1 MSDQPEAPPKKIG
14 SLRDRIAAFE
24 KAGAGSAAPAAAPA
38 PRPKPAGFASWK
50 PRPPSPSS
58 PATAEPT
65 QESSSKAS
73 AGLSASDA
81 KESIVR
87 GGSLKD
93 RMAALQGKGAFGA
106 PPPVAPKPAL
116 EKPKWKP
123 PPVVAAPEDDDDAE
137 PRQQPNLGD
146 IIKSPPTAKSPEP
159 GEEKEAVEGEGAA
172 PAETEGEEGA
182 VDPEEEERQRR
193 AAIAARMARLGG
205 ARVGM
210 APVFGKRPPPPPKK
224 RSSVS
229 EDVAAADVSKDSVT
243 SPKVQST
250 EPEALVAS
258 PPSASIDENLQRPES
273 TRRLSEAGSLASI
286 DSTES
291 QASRTPPVSMPVP
304 AAPRR
309 AAPPRK
315 KPAKPTAPP
324 PPVPEA
330 EVEDADAAAP
340 TTAEELPSEPA
351 PNDKADVA
359 PPTEALVTP
368 LPPTPAAEVVE
379 ATLEDEEESSGLSPD
394 SDPVKDEPASLE
406 TPVGPRAH
414 SPEEVLQE
422 GETKNDDPEPEIDED
437 TRRRQ
442 VAERIA
448 KMGGINP
455 FAVPVPSPRQS
466 SKVSEEATP
475 SVPVEEP
482 VESPSLQPT
491 NSKDPE
497 TPLAEVKQP
506 PEAAHHASDA
516 DVTASQWPD
525 EDSQDSS
532 ADKGSIEEEE
542 EPLAAATPLK
552 QEITTS
558 HPVSD
563 SNVPQKEAEIK
574 ESEENDDDSEYSDD
588 EDGSQ
593 LNNQASVDLRA
604 DDSHSSRPESQA
616 YEAPPPPPPRVHHSP
631 EVPHRGVPPPPPE
644 TAEEEEEED
653 YEDEDNDEMSRSQI
667 LVPPP
672 GHSHT
677 HTAPDEVEESE
688 KEAQEPADPQAE
700 GSQGSLSEYED
711 ENEPPA
717 VLSPLVS
724 PRAPSFPPAPP
735 TRPSQPPPVTRS
747 LPPPPSHSPPAS
759 QGSLKVPRTAE
770 ILDEDEGDP
779 IDPSFHTPSRRASAI
794 LPATT
799 PPVLGTPSSE
809 IPPPQEP
816 SEPQEDSEALRRRT
830 IAERMA
836 KLGGIKFGAA
846 PPVPSYRN
854 KQPAPSQE
862 TQEESE
868 NAGQAPLEEPKEAN
882 EEDEERA
889 RKERIAAKLANMG
902 GMRIGMMPTAFPPR
916 KSQALTEQAPT
927 SPPPPPPPARARP
940 PPPPQTQE
948 TESEHEGSTAS
959 EDLVKVEAEESD
971 LEEVRHDEVEEAAPP
986 PPPSRAARPA
996 RRESADLASSPPIPS
1011 SPPRRPPV
1019 PTGLPVR
1026 RPSTQTVSSQRRTS
1040 GDSAVSPPPAQRKPS
1055 MPKQQP
1061 SEYVMVEE
1069 PQDIGGQ
1076 DDEAP
1081 PPLPPPRLVPKRTS
1095 VSASAKSQPLE
1106 AQDSLSSHW
1115 ELPNIPTSSLEFG
1128 SEDLSMSWTE
1138 AEAPQEDNQITPS
1151 VSSLHRVQSPPHPP
1165 AVQPAR
1171 SANDVDLSS
1180 DDLIS
1185 LWGRVGVQVCEAA
1198 TNLFER
1204 SKKGLIGDGTYP
1216 GFIRA
1221 VIREVPNA
1229 VLTDDLGYVIY
1240 KQQGGSVQKR
1250 ASDIMPG
1257 DLVALHDAKFKGHK
1271 GLQAYHQNVG
1281 ADEPV
1286 LGVVSE
1292 FEPKKSKIRLFQANQ
1307 HVGQQTVESVSY
1319 RLEDLKSGSI
1329 IVYRVVEA

>member
-1 MSDQPEAPPKKIG
+1 
-14 SLRDRIAAFE
+14 
-24 KAGAGSAAPAAAPA
+24 
-38 PRPKPAGFASWK
+38 
-50 PRPPSPSS
+50 
-58 PATAEPT
+58 
-65 QESSSKAS
+65 
-73 AGLSASDA
+73 
-81 KESIVR
+81 
-87 GGSLKD
+87 
-93 RMAALQGKGAFGA
+93 MAALQGKGAFGA

-172 PAETEGEEGA
+172 PDETEGEEGA

-243 SPKVQST
+243 SPKVQSP
-250 EPEALVAS
+250 EPEARKSIDKSDIVAS
-258 PPSASIDENLQRPES
+258 PPSASIEENVQRPES

-286 DSTES
+286 ESTES
-291 QASRTPPVSMPVP
+291 HASRTPPVSMPVP

-330 EVEDADAAAP
+330 EVEDTDAATP
-340 TTAEELPSEPA
+340 TTAEELPSESA
-351 PNDKADVA
+351 PEDKAKVA

-394 SDPVKDEPASLE
+394 SGPAKDEPASLE
-406 TPVGPRAH
+406 TPVSPRAH
-414 SPEEVLQE
+414 SPEEMLQE
-422 GETKNDDPEPEIDED
+422 DETKDVDPEPEIDED

-455 FAVPVPSPRQS
+455 FAVPVPSRRQS
-466 SKVSEEATP
+466 SQVSEEATP

-491 NSKDPE
+491 ISKDPE
-497 TPLAEVKQP
+497 NPLAEVEQSS
-506 PEAAHHASDA
+506 EAAPHTSDA
-516 DVTASQWPD
+516 DVTAPQSPN

-532 ADKGSIEEEE
+532 ADKVSIEEEE

-552 QEITTS
+552 QEITAS

-563 SNVPQKEAEIK
+563 SNVLQKEAEIK

-588 EDGSQ
+588 DDDSQ

-667 LVPPP
+667 LVPPH

-677 HTAPDEVEESE
+677 HTAPDEVEASE
-688 KEAQEPADPQAE
+688 KEAQEPTDPHAE

-747 LPPPPSHSPPAS
+747 LPPPPNHSPPAS

-799 PPVLGTPSSE
+799 PPVVGTPSSE

-836 KLGGIKFGAA
+836 KLGGIKFGSA

-862 TQEESE
+862 TQEEGE
-868 NAGQAPLEEPKEAN
+868 NAGQAPLEEPQEAN

-986 PPPSRAARPA
+986 PPPSRATRPA
-996 RRESADLASSPPIPS
+996 RRESADLAFSPPIPS

-1040 GDSAVSPPPAQRKPS
+1040 GDSAVSPPPTQRRPS

-1076 DDEAP
+1076 DEAP

-1095 VSASAKSQPLE
+1095 VSASAKSPPLV

-1151 VSSLHRVQSPPHPP
+1151 VSSLHRVQSPSQPP

-1171 SANDVDLSS
+1171 SANDVELSS

-1257 DLVALHDAKFKGHK
+1257 DLLALHDAKFKGHK